1 MNKNFAG
8 QDMNIWKLGF
18 EVDLYDNLIARPE
31 MGVNEFQSFDG
42 RSKKNQWTSKVLTR
56 MEPEKNLLLSNA
68 PGFFSHIPV
77 FDKKAVDILN
87 KYLKHTAEILPVY
100 SKDGEFYI
108 INIINVLDCIDY
120 KKSKYRMFPN
130 SDRIMIFQ
138 SYAFIEE
145 RLRGTDIFKIKD
157 EPRRSA
163 FVTDNF
169 KNCVLENELSGFK
182 FQLVWS
188 GD

>member
-1 MNKNFAG
+1 
-8 QDMNIWKLGF
+8 
-18 EVDLYDNLIARPE
+18 
-31 MGVNEFQSFDG
+31 
-42 RSKKNQWTSKVLTR
+42 
-56 MEPEKNLLLSNA
+56 
-68 PGFFSHIPV
+68 
-77 FDKKAVDILN
+77 
-87 KYLKHTAEILPVY
+87 
-100 SKDGEFYI
+100 
-108 INIINVLDCIDY
+108 
-120 KKSKYRMFPN
+120 MFPN